1 MVSHYHCQSSF
12 LNSVVHSLPKC
23 LLATIWMW
31 IIPLLLWILYKIL
44 WAFSMPIQMKIPQH
58 QSFLLHWLVRITT
71 NGLKRCS
78 KRWLQRT
85 RRNLL
90 MEASENLIGVIR
102 LTKHGK
108 DATTVWYVPGLWSLM
123 LGGTCEKDSDT
134 ESGSETKYVWCS
146 LYLDL
151 HNPTNTSVSCT
162 NSAPNTLC
170 RSLSL
175 AWIRVWPTL

>member
-108 DATTVWYVPGLWSLM
+108 DATTVWYFPGLWSLM
-123 LGGTCEKDSDT
+123 LGGTCEKDSDSRKAWLTLNFPLMLGGIFEKKILTSRSGKNFQNSGRLIFLQT
-134 ESGSETKYVWCS
+134 EFTFCHSIC
-146 LYLDL
+146 
-151 HNPTNTSVSCT
+151 
-162 NSAPNTLC
+162 
-170 RSLSL
+170 
-175 AWIRVWPTL
+175 